1 MAGNLL
7 DTADAYVIN
16 AASQYAEYNVEKTL
30 ESLDAWKATN

>member
-1 MAGNLL
+1 MAGDLL
-7 DTADAYVIN
+7 DTADAMVTS